1 VERDTQ
7 LDAASVARCR
17 FALER
22 AHRKS
27 CTEALLQRKKRV
39 NGAWILIA
47 TLLSL
52 TILQNSAGAQCT
64 TGGSGA
70 PSVEAEIQQRFN
82 EKNWPEVA
90 RVAAPISLR
99 SADVNFAYGLALAH
113 MQRWPDARA
122 ALLAGHREC
131 PQQERFAVELAGVA
145 FELKHNAEAA
155 KWLREAL
162 RVNPHDEYANSFAG
176 TVYLLMGNVSAAL
189 KYWNR
194 VQKPFLA
201 EVRFDPQLR
210 VRRLILDRAFAFSP
224 AAVLNRGDYET
235 TQAQLDVI
243 GIFTSYNI
251 TLSARADEK
260 FDVDFHAAERDGF
273 GSSRLQALISMLS
286 GTPYETVY
294 PAYYNIGG
302 TATNVESLLRWDR
315 QKRRA
320 WVSASLPLH
329 SLPQWRGTLQLDARD
344 ENWAIRN
351 SFTGV
356 APVLGSFDLERQST
370 TAFITGIPSG
380 RLQWSAGAQ
389 LAHRSFHGV
398 VQGSALSSALV
409 EPGFTLKALGS
420 IKSTILDVPQRRFS
434 LVATGSPEVARM
446 WPTGGVTS
454 PHLFGNLQGGATAR
468 WFPQAEGDRYE
479 AQQRIRA
486 GRIFQN
492 VPVDELF
499 LLGMER
505 DTDLW
510 LRGHVGT
517 RGGRKGSSPLADAY
531 FLANSDFYRRVYSN
545 GLITI
550 KLGPLLD
557 VARAS
562 APAPRL
568 ATERWYFDVGAQAK
582 LSVLGT
588 SVLFTWGHDL
598 RSGSNAFFG
607 TAVAPE

>member
-1 VERDTQ
+1 MSG
-7 LDAASVARCR
+7 A
-17 FALER
+17 
-22 AHRKS
+22 
-27 CTEALLQRKKRV
+27 EALLQRKKRV

-47 TLLSL
+47 ASLFLTSLS
-52 TILQNSAGAQCT
+52 NFARAQCT
-64 TGGSGA
+64 AGATGVS
-70 PSVEAEIQQRFN
+70 PAETEIRQRFN
-82 EKNWPEVA
+82 EKNWPEV
-90 RVAAPISLR
+90 VQLAAPMPAR
-99 SADVNFAYGLALAH
+99 SADANFAYGMALAH
-113 MQRWPDARA
+113 MQRWQDARA

-155 KWLREAL
+155 EWLRDAL
-162 RVNPHDEYANSFAG
+162 RTNPRDEYANSFAG
-176 TVYLLMGNVSAAL
+176 TVYLLMGNVNAAV

-194 VQKPFLA
+194 VQKPFVTDL
-201 EVRFDPQLR
+201 RFDPQLR
-210 VRRLILDRAFAFSP
+210 VQRLILGRAFAFSP
-224 AAVLNRGDYET
+224 AAVLNLRDYET
-235 TQAQLDVI
+235 TQARLDAL
-243 GIFTSYNI
+243 GIFTTYNI
-251 TLSARADEK
+251 VLNARSDET

-273 GSSRLQALISMLS
+273 GSSKAQALISMLS

-302 TATNVESLLRWDR
+302 TAINIESLLRWDS

-320 WVSASLPLH
+320 WVSASAPLH
-329 SLPQWRGTLQLDARD
+329 NLPQWRGTLQLDARD

-356 APVLGSFDLERQST
+356 APVLGSFDLERQSA
-370 TAFITGIPSG
+370 TAFVTGIPSG

-389 LAHRSFHGV
+389 LSHRSFHGV
-398 VQGSALSSALV
+398 VQGTALTPALV
-409 EPGFTLKALGS
+409 EPGFTLKVLGS
-420 IKSTILDVPQRRFS
+420 VQSKIIDVPERRFT
-434 LVATGSPEVARM
+434 VMANGSSELARM
-446 WPTGGVTS
+446 WPTRGLAA
-454 PHLFGNLQGGATAR
+454 PHLFGKLQAGATAR

-492 VPVDELF
+492 APIDELY

-517 RGGRKGSSPLADAY
+517 RDGRKGSSPLADGD
-531 FLANSDFYRRVYSN
+531 FLTNTDFYRRIYSN

-550 KLGPLLD
+550 KAGPLLD

-562 APAPRL
+562 APATGL
-568 ATERWYFDVGAQAK
+568 AAKRWYFDAGAQAK
-582 LSVLGT
+582 LTVLGT
-588 SVLFTWGHDL
+588 SVVLTWGHDL
-598 RSGSNAFFG
+598 RSGNNAFYG
-607 TAVAPE
+607 AAVER